1 MDKGETR
8 DLATLRVHGISSA
21 ATPDGRYAI
30 VFQLQDRSI
39 ALEVDEKSLADL
51 REQIAVLD
59 PFARLKA
66 GWA

>member
-1 MDKGETR
+1 MENSETR
-8 DLATLRVHGISSA
+8 DLETLRVFGISSA

-39 ALEVDEKSLADL
+39 ALEVDEKRLGDL

-59 PFARLKA
+59 PFTRLKA